1 MWRRLVRAVTVLVI
15 VGLIL
20 IVLNFA
26 RMLFP
31 VSSKGTSAMDPAIP
45 ACDGRALA
53 EGFTYLFRGPHR
65 GEIVAIHAFRTSAG
79 EIRTD
84 PDARD
89 LTVIRRVA
97 GLPGDVVLGRAGSV
111 LVNGVKVDD
120 VRTAAFPRADLCDDQ
135 YFVLGDNRSASQ
147 DSRSFGPVQRDAIF
161 GRVLLVLWPAGDFGR
176 PESRHAG
183 APPGRAT
190 CES

>member
-1 MWRRLVRAVTVLVI
+1 MRRRLVRTVTVLVI
-15 VGLIL
+15 VGLL
-20 IVLNFA
+20 LVVLDLT

-31 VSSKGTSAMDPAIP
+31 VGSKGTSAMDPTIP

-53 EGFTYLFRGPHR
+53 EGFTYLLRGPHR
-65 GEIVAIHAFRTSAG
+65 GEIVTIHAFRTSAG

-89 LTVIRRVA
+89 LTVTRRVV
-97 GLPGDVVLGRAGSV
+97 GLPGDVVVGRAGSV
-111 LVNGVKVDD
+111 VVNGIKIDD
-120 VRTAAFPRADLCDDQ
+120 VRTSAFARVDLGDDQ

-147 DSRSFGPVQRDAIF
+147 DSRSFGPVREDAIY

-183 APPGRAT
+183 APAGLVS
-190 CES
+190 CS